1 MYVKI
6 FENLKGGSKMSAM
19 DEMMEAMIGSMSKE
33 DKQDMM
39 NTMMGKFFAD
49 MTAEDK
55 QRMME
60 QMMPKMME
68 GINMMEMMPKMMMS
82 MMGGAESGSGMMG
95 MMSRMMGSGQGTG
108 MPAMI
113 PNMMTRM
120 MPHCL
125 NMMLPG
131 IPKEERVEFV
141 LNMVTTLMEQ
151 GSAGMSDEEKNEFVA
166 KILERVTR

>member
-1 MYVKI
+1 M
-6 FENLKGGSKMSAM
+6 GAM
-19 DEMMEAMIGSMSKE
+19 DEMMEAFVGSMSKE

-39 NTMMGKFFAD
+39 SKMMEKFFAD

-68 GINMMEMMPKMMMS
+68 GINMAEMMPRMMMS
-82 MMGGAESGSGMMG
+82 MMGGAEGDSGMMG
-95 MMSRMMGSGQGTG
+95 MMSRMMGGGQGMG
-108 MPAMI
+108 MP
-113 PNMMTRM
+113 PM
-120 MPHCL
+120 MPHCV

-131 IPKEERVEFV
+131 ISRDERVEFV
-141 LNMVTTLMEQ
+141 LNMVTSLMEQ

-166 KILERVTR
+166 KVIERVTR